1 MTGSSSFS
9 SRLNEA
15 ASSFVPSSSFHHTT
29 NATSSPDN
37 KAPCRPITGNRL
49 AHSQSFSFSSS
60 SSSHSPT
67 SLTRHL
73 SLRSLNQIRNSLIDK
88 ILLNEYN
95 QSNFQREQILK
106 EIRKIELQIE
116 LVTQQQQQQQQQE
129 VNSNILSFNQRV
141 IQQQLQQQ
149 QQQLKS
155 SQTQQQIGSRLF
167 QQQINRT
174 FNPRK
179 STSTMPK
186 SNTIGNFTNN
196 DQLCR
201 LLSQSKQG
209 NFLSQQH
216 SGGVSSGSIGK
227 SSFNQYNLDK

>member
-1 MTGSSSFS
+1 
-9 SRLNEA
+9 
-15 ASSFVPSSSFHHTT
+15 
-29 NATSSPDN
+29 
-37 KAPCRPITGNRL
+37 
-49 AHSQSFSFSSS
+49 
-60 SSSHSPT
+60 
-67 SLTRHL
+67 L

-106 EIRKIELQIE
+106 EIRKIEQQIE
-116 LVTQQQQQQQQQE
+116 LVTQQQLQQQQQE
-129 VNSNILSFNQRV
+129 ELNSNILSFNQRV

-149 QQQLKS
+149 QQQQHLKS
-155 SQTQQQIGSRLF
+155 NQTQQQIGSRLF

-201 LLSQSKQG
+201 LLSQTKQG

-216 SGGVSSGSIGK
+216 SSGVSSGNIGK